1 MRTNP
6 FTINLI
12 RLFHQLYTTL
22 LLMCSYLYIFL
33 NVIKTVQ
40 TDTVILIIPSLKV
53 EIKKFKD
60 KPQCVKVILFI
71 IHSKCEIHNKLLVNG
86 T

>member
-12 RLFHQLYTTL
+12 RLFHQLYTT